1 MARREL
7 GMHCRPTLHCYPHC
21 RECSNAVRASTNGLK
36 PIGGF
41 FSFENLSSEI
51 QSPPDASPRILSHLR
66 WQRIVAATHPLY
78 ARSHGQGLYG
88 AVPPALIRQLEVFV
102 QLVGLVF
109 ELRLPI
115 PRATC
120 CMLRATCRMLY
131 AACHVSY
138 FMPYAGHAV
147 SRASELSAAP
157 SLV

>member
-7 GMHCRPTLHCYPHC
+7 PMHCRPALHRCPHC
-21 RECSNAVRASTNGLK
+21 RECSSAERASTNGLK

-66 WQRIVAATHPLY
+66 WQTVVAAMHPRH
-78 ARSHGQGLYG
+78 ARSHGPLGTRMG

-115 PRATC
+115 PRRHMLYAA
-120 CMLRATCRMLY
+120 LRATCQILCLMQATPYPVRRSFRL
-131 AACHVSY
+131 HRVS
-138 FMPYAGHAV
+138 FDAH
-147 SRASELSAAP
+147 S
-157 SLV
+157 

>member
-7 GMHCRPTLHCYPHC
+7 LMHCRPALHRCPRC
-21 RECSNAVRASTNGLK
+21 RECSSAERASTNGLK

-115 PRATC
+115 PRRHMLYAA
-120 CMLRATCRMLY
+120 LRATCQILCLMQATPYPVRRSFRL
-131 AACHVSY
+131 HRVS
-138 FMPYAGHAV
+138 FDAH
-147 SRASELSAAP
+147 S
-157 SLV
+157 